1 MNTDV
6 QNNTEVKNMLANK
19 SDSVNGNCD
28 NLLQNCDNLPNGEKR
43 DTEKPTP
50 LPLYSQGMPDTLK
63 NLNQW
68 VLWKYEL
75 KGGKWTKPPKQP
87 NGYNADTKDNT
98 TWTDFDTALEY
109 YNFNAGVNADGI
121 GFVLTEN
128 LNIVGFD
135 FDHCLDNSGNISDPK
150 VREFVETLS
159 SYTEISPSG
168 KGLRVFAFGKLPDG
182 GRKKGGYECYSSGR
196 YLTLTGHRLPAA
208 PKTIE
213 HREKEIAD
221 VHHKIFA
228 KSDKKAEKSKGSLSD
243 AQIMARLK
251 KAFNA
256 ENGKK
261 FRDLYE
267 GKFQEYFGDDD
278 SKADLSLCASLAF
291 WFDRDPAVMDSVF
304 RKSKLYRDKWDS
316 KRGDKTYGE
325 MTVGKA
331 VERCEQT
338 YQDASKENRQTAG
351 SALIEIGRRAD
362 LFFCNDEPY
371 ATVSVNGHYETHA
384 LNSRAFRDYLNGVY
398 YDENGCAANKDA
410 ISQGIDTMRA
420 IARKNGEKPVF
431 TRIARVND
439 TIYVDLCNPEY
450 EVVRITGEGWTVVQ
464 EPSVKFIRGAG
475 AEPLPKPERTG
486 TGFAD
491 LKKLMNCKEEEDFC
505 MLTGFLIGCFSFGNP
520 YPILCLHG
528 SAGTGKSSK
537 TVMIKKLTD
546 PNQADH
552 RGEPESVR
560 DLMISAKQQHV
571 IAYDNISKMPQW
583 LSDAICRLSTG
594 AGFSKR
600 AHYSDSEEVIFKAMR
615 PIVLNGV
622 KEIAQQHDL
631 ADRSISVILDLI
643 PEESKLEN
651 EVFWA
656 EFERM
661 RPGILAA
668 LLDSVSALLK
678 NRDHTVLPHKKVRML
693 DFAKWVIAAE
703 PVLPFRPGFFMEAY
717 TENSTRASEAVMEGD
732 AVADSIRIFMEDKSE
747 GWDGTAKE
755 LLKYI

>member
-228 KSDKKAEKSKGSLSD
+228 KSDKKSEK
-243 AQIMARLK
+243 
-251 KAFNA
+251 
-256 ENGKK
+256 
-261 FRDLYE
+261 
-267 GKFQEYFGDDD
+267 
-278 SKADLSLCASLAF
+278 
-291 WFDRDPAVMDSVF
+291 
-304 RKSKLYRDKWDS
+304 
-316 KRGDKTYGE
+316 
-325 MTVGKA
+325 
-331 VERCEQT
+331 
-338 YQDASKENRQTAG
+338 
-351 SALIEIGRRAD
+351 
-362 LFFCNDEPY
+362 
-371 ATVSVNGHYETHA
+371 
-384 LNSRAFRDYLNGVY
+384 
-398 YDENGCAANKDA
+398 
-410 ISQGIDTMRA
+410 
-420 IARKNGEKPVF
+420 
-431 TRIARVND
+431 
-439 TIYVDLCNPEY
+439 
-450 EVVRITGEGWTVVQ
+450 
-464 EPSVKFIRGAG
+464 
-475 AEPLPKPERTG
+475 
-486 TGFAD
+486 
-491 LKKLMNCKEEEDFC
+491 
-505 MLTGFLIGCFSFGNP
+505 
-520 YPILCLHG
+520 
-528 SAGTGKSSK
+528 
-537 TVMIKKLTD
+537 
-546 PNQADH
+546 
-552 RGEPESVR
+552 
-560 DLMISAKQQHV
+560 
-571 IAYDNISKMPQW
+571 
-583 LSDAICRLSTG
+583 
-594 AGFSKR
+594 
-600 AHYSDSEEVIFKAMR
+600 
-615 PIVLNGV
+615 
-622 KEIAQQHDL
+622 
-631 ADRSISVILDLI
+631 
-643 PEESKLEN
+643 
-651 EVFWA
+651 
-656 EFERM
+656 
-661 RPGILAA
+661 
-668 LLDSVSALLK
+668 
-678 NRDHTVLPHKKVRML
+678 
-693 DFAKWVIAAE
+693 
-703 PVLPFRPGFFMEAY
+703 
-717 TENSTRASEAVMEGD
+717 
-732 AVADSIRIFMEDKSE
+732 
-747 GWDGTAKE
+747 
-755 LLKYI
+755 